1 MSEEELDEEW
11 DEDRERCL
19 RASENMDRVYP
30 TRNWTDE
37 DWKSYGEF
45 LFRTY
50 NEAHPEDNHPE
61 NVDED

>member
-11 DEDRERCL
+11 DEDLETCL
-19 RASENMDRVYP
+19 RAIENMDRVYP

-37 DWKSYGEF
+37 DWEAYGEY

-50 NEAHPEDNHPE
+50 NEAHPITINSEGDG
-61 NVDED
+61 D